1 MIIIGLSMS
10 IVVKTGKNYNAFQ
23 RGRAMLLMR
32 QRAYFLQDNPESVQ
46 DSLNINGILLLE
58 KLNSY
63 RDVDRV
69 FQLEMKSYSTEGR
82 FLGEKK
88 CLLEITEPYED

>member
-23 RGRAMLLMR
+23 RGRAMLLMN

-46 DSLNINGILLLE
+46 DSLKINGILLLE

-88 CLLEITEPYED
+88 CLLEIAEPYED